1 MASNQVGLMQSGRRE
16 PIEKAKTFPV
26 SSKKTCRV
34 KLSLNTLLNS
44 LRLPSTH
51 TRDLRLKQFFD
62 TIAQM
67 TGTVRRCYN
76 VALLTAGIAFAPAP
90 GFAAGDWEIIKVSGH
105 DYLSVDNVSR
115 FYGLPA
121 GIAESGEKI
130 RFETVKNPLE
140 FVSGSREA
148 MINGARSWL
157 CFPLLEQDGKFLVS
171 RTDVAKTIEPL
182 VRPHR
187 VPDVGK
193 VQTVVLDPGHG
204 GHDKGQMSRYGAEK
218 DFALDVAR
226 KLRPILQAK
235 GLRVIMTREGDYFVP
250 LEVRAKIANAARNS
264 IFVSIHFNATND
276 DPNATGFEIFSFT
289 PRGAPSTSDGT
300 AAASSVNVQPGSS
313 VDAQSLALSACIYH
327 SVLGHLREYDRGIK
341 RARFAVLRLTKVPAV
356 LIEGG
361 FLTERGE
368 SKLISNKDWRAKLAG
383 AIGIGIESYRA
394 LPVKKQPPTLVADYR
409 REAKSA
415 PIDPLVSEGNVKE
428 ADSSLIELVGRSAF
442 LPPQQTSTPSKRASL
457 ESVPIVP

>member
-1 MASNQVGLMQSGRRE
+1 MLLPLKHRLAFAFVYGFFALAS
-16 PIEKAKTFPV
+16 T
-26 SSKKTCRV
+26 
-34 KLSLNTLLNS
+34 
-44 LRLPSTH
+44 
-51 TRDLRLKQFFD
+51 
-62 TIAQM
+62 
-67 TGTVRRCYN
+67 
-76 VALLTAGIAFAPAP
+76 IAFA
-90 GFAAGDWEIIKVSGH
+90 GDDWKIIKISGH
-105 DYLSVDNVSR
+105 DYLTIENISR

-121 GIAESGEKI
+121 GVVAQGEKM

-157 CFPLLEQDGKFLVS
+157 CFPLIEQDGKYLVS
-171 RTDVAKTIEPL
+171 RTDLAKTIEPL

-187 VPDVGK
+187 VLNVGN

-204 GHDKGQMSRYGAEK
+204 GYDKGQVSRYGYEK

-226 KLRPILQAK
+226 KLRPLLQAK
-235 GLRVIMTREGDYFVP
+235 GARVIMTREGDYFVP

-289 PRGAPSTSDGT
+289 PRGAPSTSDT
-300 AAASSVNVQPGSS
+300 TLTSSSYSMQPGSE
-313 VDAQSLALSACIYH
+313 VDAQSMALSACIYH
-327 SVLGHLREYDRGIK
+327 SLLGHIPEYDRGIK

-368 SKLISNKDWRAKLAG
+368 CKLIANKDWRAKLAG
-383 AIGIGIESYRA
+383 AIGVGIESYRA
-394 LPVKKQPPTLVADYR
+394 LGVKKQPPMMVADYR
-409 REAKSA
+409 KQNKSTPIEPVIRE
-415 PIDPLVSEGNVKE
+415 GQVKE
-428 ADSSLIELVGRSAF
+428 ADSSLMDMVGKSKFVA
-442 LPPQQTSTPSKRASL
+442 PEQTSPASRKSSL
-457 ESVPIVP
+457 ETAPIVP

>member
-1 MASNQVGLMQSGRRE
+1 M
-16 PIEKAKTFPV
+16 I
-26 SSKKTCRV
+26 
-34 KLSLNTLLNS
+34 
-44 LRLPSTH
+44 
-51 TRDLRLKQFFD
+51 
-62 TIAQM
+62 
-67 TGTVRRCYN
+67 GTVRRCFN
-76 VALLTAGIAFAPAP
+76 MALLTAGIAFTQT
-90 GFAAGDWEIIKVSGH
+90 GFAASDWEVIKVSGH
-105 DYLSVDNVSR
+105 DYLSVDNISK

-121 GIAESGEKI
+121 GVAGAGDKI

-157 CFPLLEQDGKFLVS
+157 CYPVVEQDGKDLVS

-182 VRPHR
+182 MRPHR
-187 VPDVGK
+187 VSNVGRLE
-193 VQTVVLDPGHG
+193 TVVLDPGHG
-204 GHDKGQMSRYGAEK
+204 GYDKGQVSRLGYEK

-250 LEVRAKIANAARNS
+250 LEVRAKIANAAHNS

-383 AIGIGIESYRA
+383 AISIGIENYRA
-394 LPVKKQPPTLVADYR
+394 LPVKKQPPMIVADYR
-409 REAKSA
+409 RQTKSA
-415 PIDPLVSEGNVKE
+415 PVDPVIQEGSLKE
-428 ADSSLIELVGRSAF
+428 ADASLLELVGRSAF
-442 LPPQQTSTPSKRASL
+442 LPQKQKSPPAQSF
-457 ESVPIVP
+457 

>member
-1 MASNQVGLMQSGRRE
+1 MPLPVKRCSVLAFVFACSALTSSIAIAAAEWQV
-16 PIEKAKTFPV
+16 
-26 SSKKTCRV
+26 
-34 KLSLNTLLNS
+34 
-44 LRLPSTH
+44 
-51 TRDLRLKQFFD
+51 
-62 TIAQM
+62 
-67 TGTVRRCYN
+67 
-76 VALLTAGIAFAPAP
+76 
-90 GFAAGDWEIIKVSGH
+90 IKINGH
-105 DYLSVDNVSR
+105 DYLSVDNISK

-121 GIAESGEKI
+121 EVVPSGAKI
-130 RFETVKNPLE
+130 QTDTTDHPLE

-148 MINGARSWL
+148 IINGARSWL
-157 CFPLLEQDGKFLVS
+157 CFPVIEHDGKSLVS
-171 RTDVAKTIEPL
+171 RTDLAKTIEPL

-204 GHDKGQMSRYGAEK
+204 GHDKGQVSRYGAEK

-300 AAASSVNVQPGSS
+300 ATASSVNVQPGSS

-383 AIGIGIESYRA
+383 AIGIGIENYRA

-409 REAKSA
+409 RETKSA
-415 PIDPLVSEGNVKE
+415 PVEPVAQEGSVKE
-428 ADSSLIELVGRSAF
+428 ADASLLELVGRSAF
-442 LPPQQTSTPSKRASL
+442 LPPQQKSSPAQQSSL
-457 ESVPIVP
+457 ESAPIVP